1 MTNAAGAGTKLVL
14 DVFALNGLILAAG
27 DHLAA
32 AEGLTSARWQ
42 VLGALALAREPLSV
56 PRIARRMG
64 LTRQSVQA
72 SVNRLVDDG
81 MLIAEPNADH
91 ARSPL
96 FTLTDRGTAAYE
108 RLARAQQGWIGDLTA
123 ELPAADLLSA
133 SRVLGILSQRLMSR
147 AETQDRHTARPEG
160 AVHEIP

>member
-1 MTNAAGAGTKLVL
+1 MTDAVAAGTELVL
-14 DVFALNGLILAAG
+14 DVFKVNGLLLATG

-32 AEGLTSARWQ
+32 VEGLTSARWQ
-42 VLGALALAREPLSV
+42 VLGAVALAREPVPV

-81 MLIAEPNADH
+81 MLAAVPNVEH

-96 FTLTDRGTAAYE
+96 FALTASGGATYE
-108 RLARAQQGWIGDLTA
+108 RLAAAQQDWIGGLTTDLSAA
-123 ELPAADLLSA
+123 ELRTA
-133 SRVLGILSQRLMSR
+133 SRVLRTLSGRLTPSAGTNDQTRDPRRR
-147 AETQDRHTARPEG
+147 ATA
-160 AVHEIP
+160 